1 MEERPLD
8 EIPPILPGDKV
19 LRRWRPPRRRLR
31 LAPNVPGVLR
41 FLRTVVTQTPLLP
54 ILSVLLVLI
63 LLVATGVYFVE
74 RGTNESFDT
83 YGESLWWSVAG
94 MHTMGSADHP
104 ETTLGKILGL
114 GGVLL
119 ATVIFFGA
127 IIASVTAYF
136 ALPRQRL
143 GRQLINTIQYNLGE
157 LDSLSLEEL
166 DVLKEVTVR
175 VIDTQA
181 DRLRKASSGP

>member
-31 LAPNVPGVLR
+31 LAPNIPGILR
-41 FLRTVVTQTPLLP
+41 FLRTVTTQTPLLP
-54 ILSVLLVLI
+54 ILLVLVVLI
-63 LLVATGVYFVE
+63 LLVATGVYLAE

-94 MHTMGSADHP
+94 MHTMGSSDRP
-104 ETTLGKILGL
+104 ETTVGKILGL

-119 ATVIFFGA
+119 TTVIFFGA

-136 ALPRQRL
+136 ALPRHRPT
-143 GRQLINTIQYNLGE
+143 RQLINTIQYNLGE
-157 LDSLSLEEL
+157 LDNLSLEEL
-166 DVLKEVTVR
+166 DVLREVTVR
-175 VIDTQA
+175 VIDAQA
-181 DRLRKASSGP
+181 DRLGRGSSGS

>member
-63 LLVATGVYFVE
+63 LLVATGVYLAE

-94 MHTMGSADHP
+94 MQTMGSPDRP
-104 ETTLGKILGL
+104 ETTLGKIFGL

-119 ATVIFFGA
+119 VTIIFFGA

-175 VIDTQA
+175 VIDTRA